1 MPLVLRS
8 WRQWIQPVVMLLYGI
23 ILVICLPVLVVYME
37 HAGTRIKFEAW
48 LIGSVFAFLTLPI
61 ALWEIIMH
69 LVNYTKPPLQQR
81 IIRILWM
88 VPVYTLNAWMGL
100 TFPHYTIY
108 FDLGRECYE
117 AYVIYNF
124 MMYLLITLNEHMDL
138 ESVLATRPDLAHI
151 CPFCC
156 LRPWRMGREL
166 VQRCKH
172 FILQYT
178 VVRPVTSC
186 IAFVASLF
194 GAYGEGTFEPDRLFL
209 YVALVNN
216 ISQLLAM
223 YSLVLFYRA
232 TREFLKPVRPLAKF
246 LVIKC
251 VVFFSF
257 FQEFIISVLVY
268 AGVISTWFGVQD
280 ASDVHVIS
288 ESIQNFLI
296 CIEMLLAA
304 MAHMYAF
311 SHVPYRD
318 PDVYQGD
325 CCAAFRNM
333 WDVSDVSQDVKEH
346 FSVVGSSVARRL
358 SRRPARHA
366 SGERAPLLDESAPDE
381 EEAQAAGG
389 APYTELD
396 R

>member
-1 MPLVLRS
+1 MPRMSSVLRS

-23 ILVICLPVLVVYME
+23 ILVVCLPVLVVYME

-48 LIGSVFAFLTLPI
+48 LIGSVMAFLTLPV
-61 ALWEIIMH
+61 ALWEITMH
-69 LVNYTKPPLQQR
+69 LVNYTNPPLQKH

-88 VPVYTLNAWMGL
+88 VPIYSLNAWMGL

-108 FDLGRECYE
+108 FDLCRECYE

-124 MMYLLITLNEHMDL
+124 MMYLLTTLNEQMDL
-138 ESVLATRPDLAHI
+138 EAVLATRTQVVHS
-151 CPFCC
+151 CPFCW

-172 FILQYT
+172 SILQYT
-178 VVRPVTSC
+178 VVRPITSV
-186 IAFVASLF
+186 IAFVASLA
-194 GAYGEGTFEPDRLFL
+194 GVYGEGTFLPDRLFL

-232 TREFLKPVRPLAKF
+232 TKEFLRPFRPLAKF

-268 AGVISTWFGVQD
+268 AGVISSWFGVMD
-280 ASDVHVIS
+280 ASDVRVIS

-296 CIEMLLAA
+296 CIEMLAA
-304 MAHMYAF
+304 ALAHMYAF
-311 SHVPYRD
+311 SHAPYRD
-318 PDVYQGD
+318 PDQYHGD
-325 CCAAFRNM
+325 CCAAFRSM
-333 WDVSDVSQDVKEH
+333 WDVTDVRHDVQEH
-346 FSVVGSSVARRL
+346 LSVVGSSVARRL
-358 SRRPARHA
+358 SRRPRHP
-366 SGERAPLLDESAPDE
+366 SCERAPLLTV
-381 EEAQAAGG
+381 AGDG
-389 APYTELD
+389 RADPPAPYSQLAQ
-396 R
+396 